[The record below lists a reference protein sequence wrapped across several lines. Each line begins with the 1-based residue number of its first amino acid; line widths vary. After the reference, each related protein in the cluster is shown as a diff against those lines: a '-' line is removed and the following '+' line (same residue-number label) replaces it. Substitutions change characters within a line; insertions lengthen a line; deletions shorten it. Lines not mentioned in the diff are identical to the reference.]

1 MFPERLSKLPPYAF
15 PRLRALLDPIEA
27 GGPVVHMTIGEPK
40 HRFPDFVPEIINQ
53 HANGFNN
60 YPVNEG
66 MPELLDAIGGM
77 LDTVSNVKI
86 NAQDQLIALN
96 GTREGLYNAMMALA
110 PEVKNGQTPLVIMP
124 NPFYQVYMVAALSV
138 GAQMLAVPAT
148 AQTGHLPD
156 LEAISDADYART
168 TVFYL
173 CSPSNPQGAVA
184 SEAYWRALIGLAEK
198 YDFKIFADECYADIY
213 RDTRPVSAMKV
224 AQDMG
229 ADPERVVI
237 FHSLSK
243 RSNVPGLRS
252 GFAAGGPLSIARMR
266 QLRAYSGAPVPMPLQ
281 HAAAA
286 LWADDTHVVEN
297 RKKYQEKYQIADRI
311 FADYP
316 DYEGPQAGFFLWLK
330 VNEGEAAAKTVWAKT
345 GIRVLPGAY
354 LAQGVGAQ
362 NPGHGYIRVAL
373 VEENHATLQTSLEQ
387 LRDCLIQEGHVG

>member
-27 GGPVVHMTIGEPK
+27 GGPAVHMTIGEPK
-40 HRFPDFVPEIINQ
+40 HRFPDFVPEVIHQ
-53 HANGFNN
+53 HSSGFNN

-66 MPELLDAIGGM
+66 MPELLEAIGTM
-77 LDTVSNVKI
+77 LGAHSGLTL
-86 NAQDQLIALN
+86 NAQEQVVALN

-110 PEVKNGQTPLVIMP
+110 PETKNGQTPLVLMP

-138 GAQMLAVPAT
+138 GAQMMAVPAT

-156 LEAISDADYART
+156 LDAISAQDYART

-184 SEAYWRALIGLAEK
+184 SEAYLRDLISRAEK

-213 RDTRPVSAMKV
+213 RHTRPVSAMKV

-229 ADPERVVI
+229 AGPDRVVI
-237 FHSLSK
+237 FQSLSK

-252 GFAAGGPLSIARMR
+252 GFAAGGVQSIARMR
-266 QLRAYSGAPVPMPLQ
+266 QLRAYSGAPLPMPLQ
-281 HAAAA
+281 HAAAT
-286 LWADDTHVVEN
+286 LWADDDHVVVN
-297 RKKYQEKYQIADRI
+297 RTKYQEKYNIADRI
-311 FADYP
+311 FAQYP
-316 DYEGPQAGFFLWLK
+316 EYEGPQAGFFLWLR
-330 VNEGEAAAKTVWAKT
+330 VRDGEEAAKTLWQRT

-354 LAQGVGAQ
+354 LAQGEGAQ
-362 NPGHGYIRVAL
+362 NPGQGFIRVAL
-373 VEENHATLQTSLEQ
+373 VEEDHTKLQTSLEQ
-387 LRDCLIQEGHVG
+387 LRDCMVQEGHVG